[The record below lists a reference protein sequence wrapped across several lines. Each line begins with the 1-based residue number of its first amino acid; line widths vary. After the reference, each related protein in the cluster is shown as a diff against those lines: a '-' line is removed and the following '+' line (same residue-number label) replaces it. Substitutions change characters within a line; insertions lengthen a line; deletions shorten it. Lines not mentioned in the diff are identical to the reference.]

1 MTRAVE
7 ENYRITSA
15 LDTRPGRNLDPV
27 NTPLSLQAEDE
38 NAGESQPFQLTR
50 SQQFDPLKEPP
61 VHDRLKRVS
70 TSSNPTLATSEGSLY
85 GRTAPSSPP
94 SLKRAH
100 SLSQSTRDR
109 ISHEQCP
116 IEQPLYDGSGG
127 SRAVDQVF
135 GDDNSDAQEQHSANQ
150 SEDLS
155 SAAFDRSN
163 FMQTLTSTM
172 HELHQVRP
180 QEPSVRPIRYEP
192 QNQTHKPDLVT
203 FKIFEASITEEL
215 QIRRL
220 AIRDWLGVA
229 TWWLLK
235 ARATLANCNRHTY
248 VRARGSMSPST
259 DSKSPS
265 HQAYIDLLKASYI
278 LYDVVLKDESLPAL
292 VTDENRKSI
301 ADLSDVSSR

>member
-50 SQQFDPLKEPP
+50 SQKFDPLKEPP

-180 QEPSVRPIRYEP
+180 QEPSVRPIRHEP
-192 QNQTHKPDLVT
+192 QNQTHKPDRVT
-203 FKIFEASITEEL
+203 VRIFEASITEDSSMQEL
-215 QIRRL
+215 EARSLELVPKALHTCYCLPPAMVKVSRRSFS
-220 AIRDWLGVA
+220 A
-229 TWWLLK
+229 TKVVRFVLNGNVSLNHITEK
-235 ARATLANCNRHTY
+235 VIDYTANTF
-248 VRARGSMSPST
+248 
-259 DSKSPS
+259 
-265 HQAYIDLLKASYI
+265 
-278 LYDVVLKDESLPAL
+278 
-292 VTDENRKSI
+292 
-301 ADLSDVSSR
+301 